1 MFLLQLAQAS
11 TEDGDGVSINVGLI
25 LLVLLAVAAV
35 VWYLRR
41 RGGPGD
47 LE

>member
-1 MFLLQLAQAS
+1 MFLIQLAQAS
-11 TEDGDGVSINVGLI
+11 TEEGGGVSINVGMI

-47 LE
+47 LD